1 MEHLKEKIRSI
12 PDFPKKG
19 ILFRDITTLLRDK
32 KAFAELIDT
41 LASRYG
47 GEKIDVVASIEARG
61 FILGGVLAYRL
72 GAGIVPIRKEGK
84 LPWETCTASYDLE
97 YGKDTLEIHRD
108 ALQKGDSVLIVDDLL
123 ATGGTSSAAVSLV
136 EQLGGRIV
144 ELVFLIELTE
154 LKGREKLS
162 GYPVFSLIK
171 Y

>member
-1 MEHLKEKIRSI
+1 MKEKIRSI

-19 ILFRDITTLLRDK
+19 ILFRDITTLIKDK
-32 KAFAELIDT
+32 DAFTELIDT
-41 LASRYG
+41 LANRFDG
-47 GEKIDVVASIEARG
+47 KRIDVVASIEARG
-61 FILGGVLAYRL
+61 FIIGGALAYRL
-72 GAGIVPIRKEGK
+72 GAGMVPIRKEGK
-84 LPWETCTASYDLE
+84 LPWETHTASYDLE

-108 ALQKGDSVLIVDDLL
+108 AVQKEDNVLIVDDLL

-154 LKGREKLS
+154 LKGKEKLP